1 VCVTSVPVAFIPSP
15 PSNGFHVGPLFFH
28 AYGLAYVVAV
38 IAAVAITVR
47 RWEAKDGERD
57 LVYEVAL
64 FVPAGTGHHSGYQIF
79 STEPARIRRTGLLAA
94 RTGTAST
101 VP

>member
-1 VCVTSVPVAFIPSP
+1 MRHPPSLAVVSVADAQTPAQPGKHKRRWWTVPV
-15 PSNGFHVGPLFFH
+15 
-28 AYGLAYVVAV
+28 
-38 IAAVAITVR
+38 
-47 RWEAKDGERD
+47 
-57 LVYEVAL
+57 
-64 FVPAGTGHHSGYQIF
+64 GTGRHSGYQIF